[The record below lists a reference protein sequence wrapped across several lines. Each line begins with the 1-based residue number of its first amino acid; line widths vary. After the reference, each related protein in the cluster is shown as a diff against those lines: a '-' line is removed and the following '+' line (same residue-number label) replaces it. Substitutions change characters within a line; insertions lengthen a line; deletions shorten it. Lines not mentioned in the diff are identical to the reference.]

1 MGAQSALLHFL
12 ALSFFVWSHAA
23 EDKTRDLSVEED
35 RELERE
41 LKTLNKP
48 FVKSFQDKYGITYD
62 CVDIYKQPAFDHP
75 LLKNHTLQFPKR
87 NRNINETSTQHK
99 FPKRCPTGTVL
110 IRRTTKEDLVRAKKY
125 AQHIQ
130 SRMQQ
135 VQLPTLN
142 DISKNHYATVQIH
155 AGEGAKFYGVSASF
169 YAYQLYLSL
178 FQGTASRI
186 ILTKGERGP
195 KKYLNAVE
203 AGWHVITGCLFFS

>member
-75 LLKNHTLQFPKR
+75 LLKNHTLQVSYHLVPTFDVYLLCFVLLR
-87 NRNINETSTQHK
+87 GTLLLFLLHESTSGIHYSC
-99 FPKRCPTGTVL
+99 FSRL
-110 IRRTTKEDLVRAKKY
+110 FDDLVSIKY
-125 AQHIQ
+125 VFLEIY
-130 SRMQQ
+130 
-135 VQLPTLN
+135 
-142 DISKNHYATVQIH
+142 ISIDNLC
-155 AGEGAKFYGVSASF
+155 F
-169 YAYQLYLSL
+169 L
-178 FQGTASRI
+178 
-186 ILTKGERGP
+186 
-195 KKYLNAVE
+195 
-203 AGWHVITGCLFFS
+203 